1 MGDFM
6 KVFMGKNY
14 SCGVNYQYHEII
26 SKLEEVGGFEFVLRP
41 EYADILIFAG
51 TCSCHAERIMDIIRY
66 IQSAINLKKPEAK
79 TYLTGCLAREFFD
92 SEQFKKVTD
101 WLNSNI
107 DCVVPYNKT
116 EYLFQDLLHEQVNE
130 SENQFG
136 IGIFGESELANIYIS
151 SGCMHKCSFC
161 KTTYQSI
168 PLISMNISR
177 LKEMI
182 DELDENNIEHLMLR
196 GMNICQFGL
205 DTQREYL
212 LPSIIDYVETKKNI
226 KKLSLLGFAFND
238 AIHHD
243 FKYCLQKSSKVD
255 ILIGSLESGDN
266 RLLQLMN
273 KGFTVQEFLDF
284 VEFISKY
291 YLKKLDTNIIAGY
304 PTETMD
310 DVRRTI
316 QVLDQLVPYLDSVH
330 VCKYKDSPFVPSH
343 SLEQLSKETIS
354 EHTRVFSKFL
364 EHKKIPYSIIR

>member
-1 MGDFM
+1 M
-6 KVFMGKNY
+6 KVFMGENY
-14 SCGVNYQYHEII
+14 SCGVNYQYYEIV
-26 SKLEEVGGFEFVLRP
+26 SKLKEVGGFEFVSRP
-41 EYADILIFAG
+41 GSADILIFAG
-51 TCSCHAERIMDIIRY
+51 TCSCHADRIMEMVRY
-66 IQSAINLKKPEAK
+66 VQSVIDLKKPEAK

-116 EYLFQDLLHEQVNE
+116 EYLFQDLLNEQVNE

-136 IGIFGESELANIYIS
+136 IGLYGEKELANIYIS

-161 KTTYQSI
+161 KTTYQNI
-168 PLISMNISR
+168 PLVSMNISK

-182 DELDENNIEHLMLR
+182 DELDESSIEHLMLR

-205 DTQREYL
+205 DTRHEYL
-212 LPSIIDYVETKKNI
+212 LPSIIDYVEKKKNI

-255 ILIGSLESGDN
+255 TLIGSLESGDN

-273 KGFTVQEFLDF
+273 KGFTTQELLDF
-284 VEFISKY
+284 IEFIGKD

-310 DVRRTI
+310 DVRTTI
-316 QVLDQLVPYLDSVH
+316 QTLYQLRPYLSHVG
-330 VCKYKDSPFVPSH
+330 VCKYHDSKFVPSH
-343 SLEQLSKETIS
+343 FLEQLSKEEII
-354 EHTRVFSKFL
+354 EHTRVFSKVL
-364 EHKKIPYSIIR
+364 EHKKIPYSIIG